1 MQEIV
6 CQIFFN
12 KEATDQRLKQEKFV
26 TNCVI
31 TLTLMEKSIGN
42 GMQYKTKKCVYLQAL
57 FVTFLEQLAFE
68 EIYQKFHN
76 GPMSLYTRHQH
87 LHRFFLESVTFFS
100 SFV

>member
-1 MQEIV
+1 
-6 CQIFFN
+6 
-12 KEATDQRLKQEKFV
+12 LKQEKFV

-76 GPMSLYTRHQH
+76 GPMNLYTRHQH
-87 LHRFFLESVTFFS
+87 MHRLFWNQ
-100 SFV
+100 